1 MDQVVTPP
9 SGQSAASSLTA
20 TLDGLAPYALSI
32 LRIMAA
38 LLFLQHGLSKFF
50 GFPQAMEPFPVFSMG
65 WFAALIELAGGIV
78 VTLGLFTRAAA
89 LIMSGEMAIGYFLF
103 HAPQGF
109 YPILNHGD
117 AAILYCFVFLYLVF
131 AGAGPWSLDA
141 LLWKRSWD
149 GRSQRVRPEV
159 AGPMT
164 SSAIPIVNLIGCM
177 MGFASAQPIPRG
189 TVVI

>member
-1 MDQVVTPP
+1 MDQVVTSP

-20 TLDGLAPYALSI
+20 TLDRLAPYALSI

-50 GFPQAMEPFPVFSMG
+50 GFPQAMEPFPVFSME
-65 WFAALIELAGGIV
+65 WFAALTEFAGGIV

-141 LLWKRSWD
+141 LLWKR
-149 GRSQRVRPEV
+149 P
-159 AGPMT
+159 
-164 SSAIPIVNLIGCM
+164 
-177 MGFASAQPIPRG
+177 
-189 TVVI
+189 